1 MGGTFTRCHLQVWY
15 DTARETAISRHDW
28 TGRTVPASRVSIGV
42 SLIPRVLRVAS
53 PGLLMA
59 GMAIGVSHLVQSTR
73 AGAGFGF
80 QLIGLV
86 IAVNLAKYP
95 FFEYGHRYAAATGE
109 SLLHGYRRLGRGAL
123 LAFFVINIVTSIIGT
138 AAVVFVTAALVQNLL
153 RFGLNT
159 TEWSALLIVVSF
171 ALLVAGR
178 FKSLDI
184 AVKLM
189 IAVLAVSTVLAFIAA
204 AWHGPV
210 APEGFQGPSPWRA
223 VHLGFLIAL
232 MGWMPGIIE
241 VSIFQSLW
249 LVAGDKASERRT
261 SVAEARLDF
270 NISYGFTTLLAVVFL
285 ALGALVMYGSGEV
298 FAESAGG
305 FAAKF
310 VTLYAST
317 LGDWIR
323 PLMAVVALVAMLS
336 TTLTVIDAA
345 PRSMAVAQQLLQ
357 KREGVDYRRLQTVWM
372 VGIGVAALVIISAF
386 RARFTQLIDLATI
399 FSFLAAPVFAYLN
412 MRVVSSEHVPVDAR
426 PGPLIRMMAVF
437 GLLYLAG
444 FGILYLVVRI
454 VGIGAS

>member
-138 AAVVFVTAALVQNLL
+138 AAVVFVTAALAQNLL

-298 FAESAGG
+298 FAESAVG

>member
-138 AAVVFVTAALVQNLL
+138 AAVVFVTAALAQNLL

-159 TEWSALLIVVSF
+159 TEWSALLIAVSF

-189 IAVLAVSTVLAFIAA
+189 IAVLAVSTVVAFIAA

-298 FAESAGG
+298 FAESAVG
-305 FAAKF
+305 FAANF

>member
-1 MGGTFTRCHLQVWY
+1 
-15 DTARETAISRHDW
+15 
-28 TGRTVPASRVSIGV
+28 
-42 SLIPRVLRVAS
+42 
-53 PGLLMA
+53 MA

-138 AAVVFVTAALVQNLL
+138 AAVVFVTAALAQNLL

-249 LVAGDKASERRT
+249 LVAGDKASKRRT

-270 NISYGFTTLLAVVFL
+270 NISYGLTTLLAVVFL
-285 ALGALVMYGSGEV
+285 ALGALVMYGSSEA
-298 FAESAGG
+298 FAESSVG
-305 FAAKF
+305 FAANF
-310 VTLYAST
+310 VALYAST

-444 FGILYLVVRI
+444 FAILYLVVRM